1 MKNLCLVALMALNLS
16 ACQTKTPPETPPDKS
31 SACADAIA
39 YSDEHKGL
47 AVLAIRKGTVI
58 CNSGEV
64 SIQTPNELWSGTKS
78 FVGIM
83 AAAAVQD
90 GLLTLDEKA
99 ADTLT
104 EWQNDPTMSQ
114 ISLRQILSMTD
125 GQASQIGQPPSYRD
139 AIAVLATAMPGTK
152 FQYGP
157 TPMQVFGEIMSRK
170 LAASGQ
176 PEDPLAYLDKRILV
190 PLGIRDYQWRKG
202 EDGNTLMPQGAIM
215 SASDWAKFGIFV
227 LHEGKIDGA
236 QIVDQTAFRELFNG
250 SEANPAYGLTWWLAK
265 PTEVSD
271 QITATTD
278 ILKGDGSLPGD
289 LVFAAGAGDQ
299 RLYIIPSRDIVIV
312 RQAELDLKF
321 LAAHGWKSG
330 WSDAA
335 FLKLTLD
342 AESKTEIVP

>member
-1 MKNLCLVALMALNLS
+1 
-16 ACQTKTPPETPPDKS
+16 
-31 SACADAIA
+31 
-39 YSDEHKGL
+39 
-47 AVLAIRKGTVI
+47 
-58 CNSGEV
+58 
-64 SIQTPNELWSGTKS
+64 
-78 FVGIM
+78 
-83 AAAAVQD
+83 
-90 GLLTLDEKA
+90 
-99 ADTLT
+99 
-104 EWQNDPTMSQ
+104 
-114 ISLRQILSMTD
+114 
-125 GQASQIGQPPSYRD
+125 
-139 AIAVLATAMPGTK
+139 
-152 FQYGP
+152 
-157 TPMQVFGEIMSRK
+157 
-170 LAASGQ
+170 
-176 PEDPLAYLDKRILV
+176 
-190 PLGIRDYQWRKG
+190 
-202 EDGNTLMPQGAIM
+202 M

>member
-1 MKNLCLVALMALNLS
+1 MKYLCLGALMTLSLS
-16 ACQTKTPPETPPDKS
+16 ACQTEAGSEMPPDKS
-31 SACADAIA
+31 AACADAIA

-47 AVLAIRKGTVI
+47 AVLAIRDGTVF
-58 CNSGEV
+58 CSSGET

-78 FVGIM
+78 FVGVM

-90 GLLTLDEKA
+90 RLLTLDEKA

-104 EWQNDPTMSQ
+104 EWQSDPAMSQ

-125 GQASQIGQPPSYRD
+125 GQASQVGQPPSYAD
-139 AIAVLATAMPGTK
+139 AVNVPATAMPGAK

-157 TPMQVFGEIMSRK
+157 TPMQVFGEIMTRK
-170 LAASGQ
+170 LAAAGL
-176 PEDPLAYLDKRILV
+176 PTDPLTYLDKRILA
-190 PLGIRDYQWRKG
+190 PLGIRDYRWRKG
-202 EDGNTLMPQGAIM
+202 EDGNPLMPQGAIM
-215 SASDWAKFGIFV
+215 SASDWAKFGRFV
-227 LHEGKIDGA
+227 LHEGKIDGTA
-236 QIVDQTAFRELFNG
+236 IVDQAAFRELFQG

-278 ILKGDGSLPGD
+278 ILGGDTSLPED

-299 RLYIIPSRDIVIV
+299 RLYIIPSRDMIIV

-335 FLKLTLD
+335 FLKLVLA
-342 AESKTEIVP
+342 AEEAHATR